1 MYQKTLSYYITMLYR
16 SFAGFTGDKLQEV
29 GLNFG
34 LLFFIV
40 YIGKRPN
47 CTPSEL
53 TKELSLDWG
62 HSQRCI
68 NRLVDDGLITKEKNG
83 RHYMLNL
90 TERGQQAF
98 TIAHQ
103 AFFDWDAAFM
113 TGLTPKEK
121 AQLLALLEKQQKG
134 FLIMYETINSPIN
147 YGGLELKNRII
158 FAPTTFGLSD
168 DAYFEKSAKSLPA
181 DAR

>member
-1 MYQKTLSYYITMLYR
+1 MFDKVKRKDYTHSSKGDAPSAMYQKTLSYYITMLYR

-68 NRLVDDGLITKEKNG
+68 NRLVDDGLITKEKKRSSLHVESDRTRATSIYYRSPGILRLGCCLYDRTNPKG
-83 RHYMLNL
+83 KGTVAGFTGKSSRKDSSSCTKRSIVQSIMAGLN
-90 TERGQQAF
+90 
-98 TIAHQ
+98 
-103 AFFDWDAAFM
+103 
-113 TGLTPKEK
+113 
-121 AQLLALLEKQQKG
+121 
-134 FLIMYETINSPIN
+134 
-147 YGGLELKNRII
+147 
-158 FAPTTFGLSD
+158 
-168 DAYFEKSAKSLPA
+168 
-181 DAR
+181 

>member
-1 MYQKTLSYYITMLYR
+1 MFDKVKRKDYTHSSKGDAPSAMYQKTLSYYITMLYR

-83 RHYMLNL
+83 RHYMLARQRSCPAVPYIQSVL
-90 TERGQQAF
+90 S
-98 TIAHQ
+98 
-103 AFFDWDAAFM
+103 AALPSAPH
-113 TGLTPKEK
+113 GRHSVL
-121 AQLLALLEKQQKG
+121 
-134 FLIMYETINSPIN
+134 SPLN
-147 YGGLELKNRII
+147 GYTH
-158 FAPTTFGLSD
+158 AV
-168 DAYFEKSAKSLPA
+168 
-181 DAR
+181 DARSSTRS

>member
-1 MYQKTLSYYITMLYR
+1 MTKSSVKTILIHRKEMLHLPCIKRHYPITSLCCTAV
-16 SFAGFTGDKLQEV
+16 SGFTGDKLQEV

-121 AQLLALLEKQQKG
+121 AQLLALLEKAA
-134 FLIMYETINSPIN
+134 E
-147 YGGLELKNRII
+147 RI
-158 FAPTTFGLSD
+158 PHHVRND
-168 DAYFEKSAKSLPA
+168 Q
-181 DAR
+181 

>member
-1 MYQKTLSYYITMLYR
+1 MFDKVKRKGYTHSSKGDAPSAMYQKTLSYYITMLYR

-103 AFFDWDAAFM
+103 VFFDWDAAFM

-121 AQLLALLEKQQKG
+121 AQLLALLEKAA
-134 FLIMYETINSPIN
+134 E
-147 YGGLELKNRII
+147 RI
-158 FAPTTFGLSD
+158 PHHVRND
-168 DAYFEKSAKSLPA
+168 Q
-181 DAR
+181 

>member
-83 RHYMLNL
+83 RHYILANL
-90 TERGQQAF
+90 Q
-98 TIAHQ
+98 I
-103 AFFDWDAAFM
+103 
-113 TGLTPKEK
+113 KECRN
-121 AQLLALLEKQQKG
+121 L
-134 FLIMYETINSPIN
+134 
-147 YGGLELKNRII
+147 
-158 FAPTTFGLSD
+158 
-168 DAYFEKSAKSLPA
+168 
-181 DAR
+181 

>member
-98 TIAHQ
+98 TNRSPGILRLGCCLY
-103 AFFDWDAAFM
+103 DR
-113 TGLTPKEK
+113 TNPKEK
-121 AQLLALLEKQQKG
+121 AQLLALLEKAA
-134 FLIMYETINSPIN
+134 E
-147 YGGLELKNRII
+147 RI
-158 FAPTTFGLSD
+158 PHHVRND
-168 DAYFEKSAKSLPA
+168 Q
-181 DAR
+181 

>member
-1 MYQKTLSYYITMLYR
+1 MLYL

-121 AQLLALLEKQQKG
+121 AQLLALLEKAA
-134 FLIMYETINSPIN
+134 E
-147 YGGLELKNRII
+147 RI
-158 FAPTTFGLSD
+158 PHHVRND
-168 DAYFEKSAKSLPA
+168 Q
-181 DAR
+181 